1 MDHTVYNFKA
11 SDPEKKES
19 TATKAE
25 TALPTIKPTIKRVIE
40 SRTRQATKL
49 TSKSMAPAPKMP
61 ASATIHELS
70 PKAEIP
76 KAVPDSISKATPKP
90 APELTPST

>member
-1 MDHTVYNFKA
+1 MDQTVYNFKA
-11 SDPEKKES
+11 SDPEKKER

-25 TALPTIKPTIKRVIE
+25 TALPTIKPTIKTVIE

-61 ASATIHELS
+61 ASATIHELRL
-70 PKAEIP
+70 KAEIP
-76 KAVPDSISKATPKP
+76 KAVPESISKATPNP

>member
-1 MDHTVYNFKA
+1 MDQTVYIFSA
-11 SDPEKKES
+11 SAPEKKER
-19 TATKAE
+19 TDTKAE
-25 TALPTIKPTIKRVIE
+25 TALPTIKPTINRVIE

-49 TSKSMAPAPKMP
+49 TSKSMDPAPRIP
-61 ASATIHELS
+61 AKATIHELS

-76 KAVPDSISKATPKP
+76 KAVPESISRATPKP

>member
-25 TALPTIKPTIKRVIE
+25 TALPTINPTIKRVIE

-49 TSKSMAPAPKMP
+49 TSRSMDPAPRIP
-61 ASATIHELS
+61 AKATIHELRL
-70 PKAEIP
+70 KAEIP
-76 KAVPDSISKATPKP
+76 KAVPDSISKATPNP